1 MNRKKIER
9 QLAKHYLCDF
19 IIYAGIMTAFFTW
32 LLWDSDAMLLVLS
45 IIAAV
50 LPGALVCVILYLIRK
65 HRTFDRPLPWLDNSP
80 FERLTKDLCLSNDYL
95 VYYDRLKY
103 WFVRRN
109 EVTDITTTE
118 GNGRKQAVFTLKRR
132 SGLPFSYIYEPAKQP
147 DLYERI
153 AHWTQLEKTCPYCG
167 AVNPADAVFCGNCGK
182 DLGGAKPMPAKKDTG
197 AIAAMVI
204 LTAMFILL
212 ICFRSRFGL

>member
-109 EVTDITTTE
+109 EITDFTTT
-118 GNGRKQAVFTLKRR
+118 
-132 SGLPFSYIYEPAKQP
+132 
-147 DLYERI
+147 
-153 AHWTQLEKTCPYCG
+153 
-167 AVNPADAVFCGNCGK
+167 
-182 DLGGAKPMPAKKDTG
+182 
-197 AIAAMVI
+197 
-204 LTAMFILL
+204 
-212 ICFRSRFGL
+212 